1 MFNRLREKWG
11 VTPRRFWVIF
21 IAFGLT
27 GTTAAILT
35 RYITGWLGF
44 DETTHWGWKLA
55 LRLGMLLIGYQ
66 ILLLMYGALLG
77 EFAFFWKYE
86 RKLLEKLG
94 ILKSQKAGV
103 KSLESATQKAERGTQ
118 NAKLFIHK
126 DFQTPDAIQPQT
138 PDLTRLQTPD
148 SRLQTKIAIF
158 ASGAGSNAERIIN
171 HLEDHDSIKVSLIVC
186 NKPGAGVLSIAEA
199 HGIPSLLIE
208 KERFFRGDAYTPL
221 LQELGISFVVLAGF
235 LWKVPTAL
243 IDAYPGKIINIHP
256 ALLPK
261 YGGKGMYGMK
271 VHEAVISAREKESG
285 ITIHYVNEHFDE
297 GEHIFQA
304 SCPIDETDTAETL
317 AQKIHA
323 LEHAHFPIVVERIV
337 LNLKGK

>member
-44 DETTHWGWKLA
+44 DETTHWGWKLL

-66 ILLLMYGALLG
+66 LLLLMYGALLG
-77 EFAFFWKYE
+77 EWAFFWKYE
-86 RKLLEKLG
+86 RKLLQKLG
-94 ILKSQKAGV
+94 ILKS
-103 KSLESATQKAERGTQ
+103 LESKNNYTPEIKE
-118 NAKLFIHK
+118 AKLFIHK
-126 DFQTPDAIQPQT
+126 DFQTPNPQPQT
-138 PDLTRLQTPD
+138 PNEVQTPD
-148 SRLQTKIAIF
+148 SRLQTHIAIF
-158 ASGAGSNAERIIN
+158 ASGAGSNAEKIIQ
-171 HLEDHDSIKVSLIVC
+171 HLKEHISIKVSLVVC
-186 NKPGAGVLSIAEA
+186 NKPGAGVLAVAEA
-199 HGIPSLLIE
+199 NGIPSLVIE
-208 KERFFRGDAYTPL
+208 KERFFRGDAYVPV
-221 LQELGISFVVLAGF
+221 LQELSIRFVVLAGF

-271 VHEAVISAREKESG
+271 VHEAVIAAREKESG

-304 SCPIDETDTAETL
+304 TCQIEEADTPETL

-323 LEHAHFPIVVERIV
+323 LEHAHFPIVVERLLV
-337 LNLKGK
+337 NLKI